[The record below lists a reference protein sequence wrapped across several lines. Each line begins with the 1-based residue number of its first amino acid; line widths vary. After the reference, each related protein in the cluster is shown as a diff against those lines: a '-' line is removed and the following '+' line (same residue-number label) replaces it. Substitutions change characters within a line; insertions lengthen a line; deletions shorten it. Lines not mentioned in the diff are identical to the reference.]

1 MFSVGLQALVG
12 SSMYLSTYLPSFTIK
27 KKHPQK
33 KQKKVTIY
41 GKIVLHMVHRLPI
54 GFLFVA

>member
-1 MFSVGLQALVG
+1 MLFVGLQALVG

-33 KQKKVTIY
+33 KQKKATIY
-41 GKIVLHMVHRLPI
+41 GKIVLHMVHPSPT
-54 GFLFVA
+54 GFLFIA